1 MVEKSSD
8 TLWQQVIDHPEGVE
22 RNGTGLR
29 RRVSPG
35 GSIPFQDWYLADPNS
50 FCAVPIKD

>member
-1 MVEKSSD
+1 MVEKSGD